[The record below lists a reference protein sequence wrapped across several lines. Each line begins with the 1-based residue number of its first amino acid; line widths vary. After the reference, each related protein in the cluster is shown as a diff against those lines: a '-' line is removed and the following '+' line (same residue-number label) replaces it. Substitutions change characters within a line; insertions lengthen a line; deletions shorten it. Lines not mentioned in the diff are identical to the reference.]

1 MKKLSLLFI
10 LCVSVTSA
18 ALAQGKLIETQD
30 PAVARMEGNRKTI
43 APFSVLFNKEAS
55 YKEQDAQFWNLGELG
70 HQEAEQHAFSG
81 AGHAADE
88 GIARIFFALPILPEN
103 DLMQVQ
109 IVRRHRRGTKDR
121 NSIAPRIARRFAHIE
136 VMHGC
141 KTGEITR
148 GNLRLTWTP

>member
-1 MKKLSLLFI
+1 MHNELFHKLDRAFRGVPLKGVEAGRLTALQLAVNTAEGTDQHFTAAI
-10 LCVSVTSA
+10 LV
-18 ALAQGKLIETQD
+18 
-30 PAVARMEGNRKTI
+30 
-43 APFSVLFNKEAS
+43 
-55 YKEQDAQFWNLGELG
+55 KEQDAQFWNLGELG

-88 GIARIFFALPILPEN
+88 GIARIFFALPILPEH

-109 IVRRHRRGTKDR
+109 IVRRHRRGTQDR

-141 KTGEITR
+141 KTGEIAR
-148 GNLRLTWTP
+148 GNLRLPWTP